1 MYSSMRST
9 PLPPPLEWAQ
19 RKDRVWI
26 TVKLENCKNPIYE
39 LKENTFY
46 FKGKGGTDN
55 ADHEVSVELF
65 GEIDP
70 AKSTCSRGD
79 RQMIYTL
86 IKKDPSASFW
96 PRLTKESKKFHF
108 IRTDFSRWRD
118 EDDSDVEDKEDFNID
133 DMMNSMGG
141 LNGGGDF
148 GGDED
153 REDSDDEDIPDLE

>member
-1 MYSSMRST
+1 MAAETKSSGDAST

-96 PRLTKESKKFHF
+96 PRLTKESKK
-108 IRTDFSRWRD
+108 
-118 EDDSDVEDKEDFNID
+118 
-133 DMMNSMGG
+133 MMNSMGG

-153 REDSDDEDIPDLE
+153 REDSDDEVNMFTPEFV